1 MADRPTGAS
10 RPVPSI
16 PRYGEAS
23 LAEVVPSVLA
33 AFGLS
38 EFENRLRLEPVSSVV
53 LLVVDGLGWEQLLA
67 NPDAAPF
74 MTEAARRGGPVT
86 AGFPATT
93 SASLGSLGTG
103 LPPGEHGLVGY
114 TVSAP
119 GLARPMNLLRWEL
132 YGFGPPSDLL
142 SEVVPEQFQPWPTV
156 MERARDRGLQI
167 SLVGPPEHAE
177 SGLTR
182 AILRGGRYLGAP
194 SLPDVVTVTG
204 RAIGEAPG
212 TPVYA
217 YHPFLDTTG
226 HVKGVGSAEWLDHL
240 SLVDRAVAVMAEG
253 LPRGASLFVTADHGM
268 ADLAPEEKVDVA
280 EAPELLSGVRA
291 LAGEARAR
299 HVYCHSGSFDD
310 VLATWRGRLGDRM
323 WIVPGEQAIEEG
335 WFGPRVEDRVRPRI
349 GDVVAASHGSVG
361 VFQREVDPLQAML
374 VGHHGSMTSAEQLV
388 PLLRI
393 DR

>member
-1 MADRPTGAS
+1 MADQPTGGSGPA
-10 RPVPSI
+10 PSI

-38 EFENRLRLEPVSSVV
+38 RFENRLELEPVSSVA

-74 MTEAARRGGPVT
+74 MADAAGGGRALT

-103 LPPGEHGLVGY
+103 LTPGQHGMVGY

-132 YGFGPPSDLL
+132 YGFGPPGDLL
-142 SEVVPEQFQPWPTV
+142 REVVPEQFQPSPTV
-156 MERARDRGLQI
+156 MERARDGGLQI

-204 RAIGEAPG
+204 RAIQEDPR

-226 HVKGVGSAEWLDHL
+226 HVKGVGSAEWLEHL
-240 SLVDRAVAVMAEG
+240 SQVDRAVEAIAER
-253 LPRGASLFVTADHGM
+253 LPPGGSLFVTADHGM
-268 ADLAPEEKVDVA
+268 VNLAPGQKVDVA
-280 EAPELLSGVRA
+280 EAPELVSGVRA

-299 HVYCHSGSFDD
+299 HVYCESSSVED
-310 VLATWRGRLGDRM
+310 VLATWRERLGDRM
-323 WIVPGEQAIEEG
+323 WIVPGEQAIDEG

-349 GDVVAASHGSVG
+349 GDVVAASHDSVG